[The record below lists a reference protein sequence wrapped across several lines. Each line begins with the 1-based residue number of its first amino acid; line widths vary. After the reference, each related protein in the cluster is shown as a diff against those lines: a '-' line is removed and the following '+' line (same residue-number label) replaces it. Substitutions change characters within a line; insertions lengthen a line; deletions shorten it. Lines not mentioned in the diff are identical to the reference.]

1 LEPKQLHIIALT
13 EDPTIRQT
21 LDALDPD
28 RFRVDLA
35 DEPAGALAVLTHNSA
50 LLVVDEAS
58 DAGYLALIRRAR
70 RTSVALDAFVIG
82 GPKSDEVR
90 RAERDEGVDVY
101 FERPVE
107 PEVLVAA
114 LRHRLSHVALK
125 VDCGIIGRSPGIE
138 ELVESVL
145 QVGPTEVPILIE
157 GESGT
162 GKDILARAIHT
173 ASRRADKTLE
183 AVNVGSLA
191 EGVLESELF
200 GHEKGAFTG
209 AVSRRAGLFERAD
222 GGTVFLDEVGETSA
236 NMQVRLLRVL
246 ETGEVMRVGGV
257 QGLRVD
263 VRVIA
268 ATNRNLA
275 EAVRDGAFRQDLYY
289 RLKGISM
296 RVPPLRERRADIALL
311 AQHFI
316 LQGNRRHRK
325 SVRGI
330 EPAALRAL
338 EKYPWPGNIRELRN
352 VVDTLVVL
360 TSGKRITVERVEA
373 QLASDAGLSEYG
385 PSPLLPVPL
394 GRPREEAEREML
406 YASILALHRDVREIL
421 AVLQGGAPTVVGG
434 LREVRPE
441 PAEVE
446 EAPELS
452 LSQLE
457 RATIQE
463 ALTRHRGNRRRAADA
478 LGISE
483 RTLYRK
489 IKEYGLL

>member
-1 LEPKQLHIIALT
+1 
-13 EDPTIRQT
+13 
-21 LDALDPD
+21 
-28 RFRVDLA
+28 
-35 DEPAGALAVLTHNSA
+35 
-50 LLVVDEAS
+50 
-58 DAGYLALIRRAR
+58 
-70 RTSVALDAFVIG
+70 
-82 GPKSDEVR
+82 
-90 RAERDEGVDVY
+90 
-101 FERPVE
+101 
-107 PEVLVAA
+107 
-114 LRHRLSHVALK
+114 
-125 VDCGIIGRSPGIE
+125 
-138 ELVESVL
+138 VESVL

-162 GKDILARAIHT
+162 GKDVLARAIHT
-173 ASRRADKTLE
+173 ASRRAAKTFD
-183 AVNVGSLA
+183 AVNVGALA

-209 AVSRRAGLFERAD
+209 AIARRAGLFERAD
-222 GGTVFLDEVGETSA
+222 GGTVFLDEVGETSP

-257 QGLRVD
+257 QGLHVD

-275 EAVRDGAFRQDLYY
+275 EAVREGSFRQDLYY

-296 RVPPLRERRADIALL
+296 RVPPLRERRGDIATLT
-311 AQHFI
+311 QHFI
-316 LQGNRRHRK
+316 LQANRRHQK
-325 SVRGI
+325 SLRGI
-330 EPAALRAL
+330 EPGALRAL
-338 EKYPWPGNIRELRN
+338 ETYPWPGNIRELRN

-360 TSGKRITVERVEA
+360 TTGTRITTERVEA
-373 QLASDAGLSEYG
+373 QLAADGGGAV
-385 PSPLLPVPL
+385 PRPNPLLPVPL

-421 AVLQGGAPTVVGG
+421 TLLHGGAPSVVGG

-441 PAEVE
+441 PAVVDEVTD
-446 EAPELS
+446 LS

-463 ALTRHRGNRRRAADA
+463 SLTRHRGNRRQAAEA